1 MALCFLLV
9 SKHQHERETDDKLL
23 YRTAKD
29 FCCVMFCKENHMLTW
44 FLQPSSNTQQAED
57 LIPEHLTQVD

>member
-1 MALCFLLV
+1 M
-9 SKHQHERETDDKLL
+9 SKLL

-29 FCCVMFCKENHMLTW
+29 FSCVMFYKENHMLTW
-44 FLQPSSNTQQAED
+44 FLQPSSKTQQAED